1 MNRYLLYIKFNASA
15 EEGSGNSTGLQDESL
30 LLYDQNKVTMGWA
43 TSLHRASAGG
53 SWISI

>member
-15 EEGSGNSTGLQDESL
+15 EEGSGNSTGLQDKSL
-30 LLYDQNKVTMGWA
+30 LLYDQNKATLGWA
-43 TSLHRASAGG
+43 MSLHRAGG

>member
-1 MNRYLLYIKFNASA
+1 MNRSLLYIKFNASA